1 MSIQYEASILS
12 LFCLII
18 GMMLFTIYVI
28 FIAPYTWF
36 MKIFIALNTFFGIGL
51 MGSMLVTNYQQFI
64 SYKESR
70 KMLLDFSNQ
79 FGTEI
84 LSPDKLKP
92 GKILTPLEP
101 SQETKLEGPTAEANK

>member
-1 MSIQYEASILS
+1 
-12 LFCLII
+12 
-18 GMMLFTIYVI
+18 
-28 FIAPYTWF
+28 
-36 MKIFIALNTFFGIGL
+36 

-92 GKILTPLEP
+92 GKILIPLE
-101 SQETKLEGPTAEANK
+101 QEIKLEGPTASPDKSDTNKNCKEVLD